1 MKKPGKKR
9 EQELLEKTAR
19 IYQSITRDSMDGFLA
34 IDMRGRFL
42 DVNDAYCHLV
52 GYSRSELL
60 KMNISDVKA
69 GKKPKEGIAKNIR
82 RIKKEGESRFLTQHR
97 KKDGKIIDIEASA
110 NHANYANYSGGLIF
124 VFLRDISKRKKK
136 EDKLAKKHAKSKKM
150 MEGQLADAYK
160 HSKDQAK
167 SKKMIEGILADEYN
181 HSEEQAKS
189 KKAIEGQLTD
199 SYKHSKDQA
208 KSKKM
213 IEGRLADEYNHSEEQ
228 AKSKNKIEGQLA
240 DAYKHL
246 GTINRKISLLLELEY
261 FPRSKKYKQKII
273 DHVLNLAMN
282 ISNAQ
287 TGYLYGSQ
295 GRGRFDLLSCKGCEE
310 EQKEKI
316 KVITSRKVE
325 LLKHL
330 LKEKNLI
337 SGNIRQ
343 HRMELLAL
351 NDKLE
356 YFVTL
361 PLSKGTALRGFI
373 FLGFDKKKSVDTQD
387 LEFLDVFAIHAS
399 NALTKS
405 GVLR

>member
-1 MKKPGKKR
+1 MKKNGKKR

-34 IDMRGRFL
+34 VDMRGRFL
-42 DVNDAYCHLV
+42 DVNDAYCHLI
-52 GYSRSELL
+52 GHSRSELL
-60 KMNISDVKA
+60 KMNIADVEV
-69 GKKPKEGIAKNIR
+69 GKKSKDVVKNLQ
-82 RIKKEGESRFLTQHR
+82 RIKKAGEIRFVTQHR
-97 KKDGKIIDIEASA
+97 RKDGKIIFIEASA
-110 NHANYANYSGGLIF
+110 NHANYANYLGGLVFIF
-124 VFLRDISKRKKK
+124 IRDISKRKKK
-136 EDKLAKKHAKSKKM
+136 EDKLAKNRAKSKKI

-160 HSKDQAK
+160 HSEDQDK
-167 SKKMIEGILADEYN
+167 SKK
-181 HSEEQAKS
+181 
-189 KKAIEGQLTD
+189 
-199 SYKHSKDQA
+199 
-208 KSKKM
+208 KM
-213 IEGRLADEYNHSEEQ
+213 EGRLADSYQHSKDQ
-228 AKSKNKIEGQLA
+228 VKSKKKMEGRLADSYQHSKDQDKSKKKIEGQLA

-261 FPRSKKYKQKII
+261 FPKSKKHDQKII

-287 TGYLYGSQ
+287 TGYLYGSK

-337 SGNIRQ
+337 SGNIKQ
-343 HRMELLAL
+343 HRVELLAL

-361 PLSKGTALRGFI
+361 PLSKETALGGFI
-373 FLGFDKKKSVDTQD
+373 FLGFDKKKSVDAQD

-399 NALTKS
+399 NALAKA
-405 GVLR
+405 GVLK